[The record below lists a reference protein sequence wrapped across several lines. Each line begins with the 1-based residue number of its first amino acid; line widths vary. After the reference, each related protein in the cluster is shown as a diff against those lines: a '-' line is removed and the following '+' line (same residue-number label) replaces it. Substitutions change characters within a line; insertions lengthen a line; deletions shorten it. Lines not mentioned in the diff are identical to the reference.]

1 MSGSAII
8 EIEIDENPLLEK
20 LNEDIISRYDIPPW
34 IKNNAEW
41 WAGGQIDDSAFVG
54 GIQFLVRETII
65 QIPETV
71 QSATES
77 YQEIPPWIKNNAEWW
92 AQGLISDDDF
102 IKGIQYMVEHRIITV

>member
-1 MSGSAII
+1 MSGYAII

-20 LNEDIISRYDIPPW
+20 LNDDFISTYNIPTW

-54 GIQFLVRETII
+54 GIQFLVKETII
-65 QIPETV
+65 HIPETV
-71 QSATES
+71 QSTTES
-77 YQEIPPWIKNNAEWW
+77 SQEIPPWIKNNADWW

-102 IKGIQYMVEHRIITV
+102 IKGIQYLVENGIITV

>member
-1 MSGSAII
+1 MSGYAII

-20 LNEDIISRYDIPPW
+20 LNDDFISTYNIPTW

-54 GIQFLVRETII
+54 GIQFLVKETII

-71 QSATES
+71 QSTTES
-77 YQEIPPWIKNNAEWW
+77 SQEIPPWIKNNADWW

-102 IKGIQYMVEHRIITV
+102 IKGIQYLVENGIITV